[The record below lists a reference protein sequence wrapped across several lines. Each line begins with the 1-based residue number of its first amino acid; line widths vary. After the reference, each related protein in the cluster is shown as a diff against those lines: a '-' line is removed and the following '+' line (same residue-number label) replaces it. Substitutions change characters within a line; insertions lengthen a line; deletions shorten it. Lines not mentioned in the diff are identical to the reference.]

1 MKKIVYLIFGAFVLT
16 ACQQQLKIGYVDNGK
31 LVNEY
36 QKKKDLE
43 AKFQVKEQ
51 AFMKKF
57 DSIDNAFQTEV
68 QKFQTEANRMSQVS
82 AQEKYQELGAKKQS
96 NDQQKQVEAQQFQQE
111 FQTEIDTII
120 VNIKEFV
127 KDYGKKNGYNF
138 ILGTSEGAASVLY
151 GEESADLTETVLKAL
166 NEAYKK

>member
-1 MKKIVYLIFGAFVLT
+1 MRKIGYLIIGALILT
-16 ACQQQLKIGYVDNGK
+16 ACQEQLKIGYVDNGE

-51 AFMKKF
+51 AFIKKF
-57 DSIDNAFQTEV
+57 DSIDAAFQVEA
-68 QKFQTEANRMSQVS
+68 QKFQTEAPRMAQTT
-82 AQEKYQELGAKKQS
+82 AQEKYQQLTGQKQMI
-96 NDQQKQVEAQQFQQE
+96 DQQKQVEAQQFQQE

-138 ILGTSEGAASVLY
+138 VLGTSEGASSVLY
-151 GEESADLTETVLKAL
+151 GQESSNLTEEILKAL
-166 NEAYKK
+166 NDTYKK